1 MSLPSFASHPLP
13 QARHGGS
20 RSDAARRCLPWAI
33 TLLMLA
39 GCHGVGPDYH
49 GPPKPEQP
57 DPTRFKNA
65 GPGSSRWKVAEPRDK
80 EGRGPWWTL
89 FHDPDLDRLEAA
101 AVANNQDIRLAL
113 ERIDESRAQ
122 TKVAASDFYP
132 HFDFDG
138 TYARERMSNNEPYQ
152 RGALVGPNP
161 LSGLTG
167 GSTGGTGGTAGGT
180 GSGGALVLT
189 QQPLTRTFS
198 LFREPVDLNWE
209 VDLFGRVRRNYE
221 AARAQREAVEAD
233 ARNMGLTIAANV
245 ANEYFNLRAMDTERT
260 VIERTIKSRQDAL
273 GIAQER
279 LSAGLTG
286 ELDVV
291 RAQADLASNQADLAI
306 VKRTRAELEN
316 ALATLVDQPASTFRF
331 ARDDLGR
338 APPPRVPPGLPSAL
352 LERRPDVA
360 EAERELAADNAQ
372 IGVALAAFFP
382 RITLTGAAGFE
393 SATITDVLSPGSKIW
408 QIGPSV
414 SIPIFEGGRN
424 EGNLKAARAR
434 YAQQVARYRGQVLTA
449 FQDVENALGDLRYL
463 AEQAE
468 AQDRAVEAARRT
480 LQLSQDQYRN
490 GAVTFLDVTDSERT
504 LFGNERTAAQLIGQR
519 MQATVQL
526 IKALGG
532 GWDKPRGG

>member
-1 MSLPSFASHPLP
+1 MSLPSFTSHPLP
-13 QARHGGS
+13 QARHGGL
-20 RSDAARRCLPWAI
+20 RSDAARRCLPWAV

-57 DPTRFKNA
+57 DPKHFKNA

-80 EGRGPWWTL
+80 EGRGPWWTI
-89 FHDPDLDRLEAA
+89 FRDSDLNRLEAA

-113 ERIDESRAQ
+113 ARIDESRAQ

-138 TYARERMSNNEPYQ
+138 TYARQRTSSNAPYQ
-152 RGALVGPNP
+152 TGALVNPSTLPGIPATNGP
-161 LSGLTG
+161 
-167 GSTGGTGGTAGGT
+167 
-180 GSGGALVLT
+180 LVLT
-189 QQPLTRTFS
+189 QQPLARSFADFRT
-198 LFREPVDLNWE
+198 PVDLNWE

-221 AARAQREAVEAD
+221 SARAQREAVEAD
-233 ARNMGLTIAANV
+233 AQNGVLTVTANV

-291 RAQADLASNQADLAI
+291 RAQADLASNQADLAT
-306 VKRTRAELEN
+306 VKRTREELVN
-316 ALATLVDQPASTFRF
+316 ALATLVGQPASTFRF
-331 ARDDLGR
+331 AKHDLARD
-338 APPPRVPPGLPSAL
+338 PPPRVPPGLPSAL

-360 EAERELAADNAQ
+360 EAERELASDNAQ
-372 IGVALAAFFP
+372 IGVAVAAFFP
-382 RITLTGAAGFE
+382 RITITGAAGFE
-393 SATITDVLSPGSKIW
+393 SATVLDVLDPASRIW

-424 EGNLKAARAR
+424 EGNLRAARAR
-434 YAQQVARYRGQVLTA
+434 YAEQVARYRTQVLTA

-463 AEQAE
+463 AEQSE
-468 AQDRAVEAARRT
+468 AQDRAVAAARRT
-480 LQLSQDQYRN
+480 LVLSQDQYRN

-532 GWDKPRGG
+532 GWGNEGRR

>member
-1 MSLPSFASHPLP
+1 MNQGTMNSFTWSLSFLSF
-13 QARHGGS
+13 S
-20 RSDAARRCLPWAI
+20 RFRCLYSVAALA
-33 TLLMLA
+33 TGLLLLT

-49 GPPKPEQP
+49 GPPKLETPE
-57 DPTRFKNA
+57 PTQFKNA
-65 GPGSSRWKVAEPRDK
+65 GLDARRWKLAEPRDK
-80 EGRGPWWTL
+80 EGKGGWWTI
-89 FHDPDLDRLEAA
+89 FHDADLNRLEEAA
-101 AVANNQDIRLAL
+101 QANNQDIRLSLA
-113 ERIDESRAQ
+113 RIAESRAQ
-122 TKVAASDFYP
+122 TRVAASDLYP

-138 TYARERMSNNEPYQ
+138 SYARQRSSNNDPYQ
-152 RGALVGPNP
+152 TGRLVQPNTLP
-161 LSGLTG
+161 GTGGTTGG
-167 GSTGGTGGTAGGT
+167 GSTGGVAGGT
-180 GSGGALVLT
+180 SGGALTLT

-209 VDLFGRVRRNYE
+209 VDLFGRVRRNYA
-221 AARAQREAVEAD
+221 AARADREAVEAD
-233 ARNMGLTIAANV
+233 AANTHLSVAANV
-245 ANEYFNLRAMDTERT
+245 ANSYFNLRATDTEIS
-260 VIERTIKSRQDAL
+260 VIERTIKARQEAI

-291 RAQADLASNQADLAI
+291 REQAELAANQADLAA
-306 VKRTRAELEN
+306 VRRGRAELEN
-316 ALATLVDQPASTFRF
+316 ALATLVGQPASTFRF
-331 ARDDLGR
+331 AKEELGR
-338 APPPRVPPGLPSAL
+338 NPPPRVPPGLPSRL

-360 EAERELAADNAQ
+360 EAERELAAANER
-372 IGVALAAFFP
+372 IGVAVAAFFP

-424 EGNLKAARAR
+424 QANLDAARAR
-434 YAQQVARYRGQVLTA
+434 YDQGVARYRGQVLTA
-449 FQDVENALGDLRYL
+449 FQDVENALADLRFL
-463 AEQAE
+463 AQQAD
-468 AQDRAVEAARRT
+468 AQNRAVAAARRT

-504 LFGNERTAAQLIGQR
+504 LFNNERTAAQLLGQR

-532 GWDKPRGG
+532 GWD